1 MSDRDQLA
9 CGNKKKQTRGD
20 YRCILGHTDRCIL
33 LPGPHR
39 RHCSCRHGLYS
50 RRCLFRIYHHG
61 IHCHI
66 CIWRNSKLWVS
77 LWIKKIKRIT
87 KKNYPEFPNFLPES
101 SMVQYFTN
109 PIETWI
115 YEASIDFIFTFVP
128 VESGRTHTSV
138 VLEVDALTGSTIL
151 TGFSQTSITLP
162 HYFWIWGA

>member
-1 MSDRDQLA
+1 MQAWPLQSSMFISHLSPRYPLSHLHLKKFKALGQFMD
-9 CGNKKKQTRGD
+9 KKKIR
-20 YRCILGHTDRCIL
+20 
-33 LPGPHR
+33 
-39 RHCSCRHGLYS
+39 
-50 RRCLFRIYHHG
+50 
-61 IHCHI
+61 
-66 CIWRNSKLWVS
+66 
-77 LWIKKIKRIT
+77 RIT

-151 TGFSQTSITLP
+151 TGYSLTSITLP